1 VNNDI
6 LRPEET
12 DAAAPHKGT
21 QSLHRAM
28 ALLREVTAS
37 SRGGLSAAEMA
48 ARTRIDRTTTH
59 RMARSLA
66 AEGLFDYS
74 PETRRYFL
82 GPLAYE
88 IGLAASERADL
99 PKLCAAPMK
108 RIAEETGDT
117 VFLMLRS
124 DCDAVCVART
134 EGHYPVKTFVVDVG
148 VRRPLGVG
156 AGSLAI
162 LAALPLDESE
172 ELLKRNAAR
181 LAHYPGVTIDKI
193 RARAA
198 ASRGRDH
205 AVGDVVDVPNVRAA
219 GVVIRTPG
227 GRPVASLSIAAITS
241 RFANKREA
249 ALLAI
254 LHKEADALRKTIGR
268 AIA

>member
-1 VNNDI
+1 MNSI
-6 LRPEET
+6 LRPDET
-12 DAAAPHKGT
+12 EARKGT
-21 QSLHRAM
+21 QSLQRAI
-28 ALLREVTAS
+28 ALLREVTACGS
-37 SRGGLSAAEMA
+37 EGLSAAEMA
-48 ARTRIDRTTTH
+48 ARASIDRTTAH

-74 PETRRYFL
+74 RETRRYFL

-99 PKLCAAPMK
+99 AKLCATPMK

-124 DCDAVCVART
+124 GDDAVCVART
-134 EGHYPVKTFVVDVG
+134 EGSYPVKTFVVDVG

-162 LAALPLDESE
+162 FSALPLE
-172 ELLKRNAAR
+172 EREVLLKRNAAR
-181 LAHYPGVTIDKI
+181 LAQYPGMTVAKI

-198 ASRGRDH
+198 ASRGRDQ

-227 GRPVASLSIAAITS
+227 GRPVASLSISAIAP
-241 RFANKREA
+241 RFANRREA
-249 ALLAI
+249 KLLAI
-254 LHKEADALRKTIGR
+254 LHREAEALRKTIGR
-268 AIA
+268 TIA